1 MSPFISDADR
11 GATQIG
17 QAARANTLVADV
29 VAELFGDNFSRALYR
44 ETAYNVPDDQRQ
56 TCPRHQDW
64 RVNCLQ
70 LHVDYPAAA

>member
-1 MSPFISDADR
+1 MSPFISDADL

-17 QAARANTLVADV
+17 QAARKATLVADV
-29 VAELFGDNFSRALYR
+29 VAELFGDDFARALYR
-44 ETAYNVPDDQRQ
+44 ETAYSVPDDQRL

-64 RVNCLQ
+64 RVNCLD